1 MQQNKNEEKPQNRL
15 GLRYFFIVYQICSL
29 VKMKQKRSKIDII
42 DSVYRNNP
50 QYQLKQINA
59 IANLFLN
66 ELSVLLQQGIPV
78 EIRGL
83 GSFDFAVL
91 HGRNN
96 ARNPKTGEAV
106 LTADRCK
113 VRFKPGK
120 ELKEALHKIDTQEL
134 IES

>member
-1 MQQNKNEEKPQNRL
+1 MKKNRKTDWDCGIFL
-15 GLRYFFIVYQICSL
+15 YFTQFCSL
-29 VKMKQKRSKIDII
+29 FKMKKKRSKIDII

-50 QYQLKQINA
+50 QYQLKHINA
-59 IANLFLN
+59 ISNLFLD
-66 ELSVLLQQGIPV
+66 ELSMLLQQGIPV

-91 HGRNN
+91 HARKN
-96 ARNPKTGEAV
+96 ARNPKTGETV

-113 VRFKPGK
+113 VRFKPGR

>member
-1 MQQNKNEEKPQNRL
+1 MKEDRKT
-15 GLRYFFIVYQICSL
+15 FFGIAVFFYSL
-29 VKMKQKRSKIDII
+29 FNFVLHLVMKKKRSKVDII

-59 IANLFLN
+59 IANLFLD

-91 HGRNN
+91 HGRKN
-96 ARNPKTGEAV
+96 ARNPKTGETV

-120 ELKEALHKIDTQEL
+120 ELRESLNKINPE
-134 IES
+134 ESDNEK

>member
-1 MQQNKNEEKPQNRL
+1 
-15 GLRYFFIVYQICSL
+15 
-29 VKMKQKRSKIDII
+29 MKEKRSKIDII
-42 DSVYRNNP
+42 DSVYRNHR

-59 IANLFLN
+59 IANLFLD

-91 HGRNN
+91 HGRKN

-120 ELKEALHKIDTQEL
+120 ELRESLNKINPE
-134 IES
+134 ESDNEK

>member
-1 MQQNKNEEKPQNRL
+1 
-15 GLRYFFIVYQICSL
+15 
-29 VKMKQKRSKIDII
+29 MKQKRSKIDII

-59 IANLFLN
+59 IANLFLD

-91 HGRNN
+91 HGRKN
-96 ARNPKTGEAV
+96 
-106 LTADRCK
+106 RCK